1 MIMQFRLL
9 THLLLLSTIT
19 FSCQNKNNGTQ
30 LNKKVHA
37 VDTPDWQA
45 NKVLEQISETIS
57 LKPFEKRLILKLVAT
72 AQSIETGEFQLELE
86 WLNEKHFHEIQL
98 PIVPGQFYGIPY
110 LSKHPDK
117 PHTFEIGYINTE
129 GVKKEIYEVAII
141 NNNLHFKQTQV
152 FQLIQSP

>member
-1 MIMQFRLL
+1 MIMQIRLL
-9 THLLLLSTIT
+9 TLLLLFIT
-19 FSCQNKNNGTQ
+19 LAFSCQNKTTDTQ
-30 LNKKVHA
+30 LNKKVYA

-57 LKPFEKRLILKLVAT
+57 SKPFEKRLILKLVAT
-72 AQSIETGEFQLELE
+72 AQSLETGDFQLELD

-98 PIVPGQFYGIPY
+98 PVVPGQFYGIPY

-117 PHTFEIGYINTE
+117 QHTFEIGYINTE
-129 GVKKEIYEVAII
+129 DIKKEIYEVAII

-152 FQLIQSP
+152 FQLIQTP